1 MTSTRSAPRCSGRR
15 PAQALIAGPAFRE
28 RLVRSAGR
36 VLGLSVRSAQIG
48 RVPRGMAHLWGR
60 ERLSAETIALLRAVG
75 DSISRHVVTDVLP
88 IEQAPGLLDALAR
101 RKRHVLQA
109 VFTFG
114 DDLPATAP

>member
-1 MTSTRSAPRCSGRR
+1 
-15 PAQALIAGPAFRE
+15 
-28 RLVRSAGR
+28 
-36 VLGLSVRSAQIG
+36 
-48 RVPRGMAHLWGR
+48 
-60 ERLSAETIALLRAVG
+60 
-75 DSISRHVVTDVLP
+75 VLP